1 MIERSLKLFR
11 TAAAFGLGQRTGID
25 FGVDAAGVVPD
36 GDWKLRTYGERW
48 YPGDLAQMS
57 IGQGMLLATPLQM
70 ARATGA
76 IATGSLVTPHLKI
89 DVPVERV
96 RLPFDDAKLAVLREG
111 MRLVVSGDGGS
122 RGTGWR
128 AGEGVAVPVAGKTG
142 TAEIGVGE
150 RRRKN
155 VWFVAYAPADNP
167 TVAIAMVIENGDSGG
182 ATAAPK
188 VGSVL
193 KTVFGEARR

>member
-1 MIERSLKLFR
+1 M
-11 TAAAFGLGQRTGID
+11 
-25 FGVDAAGVVPD
+25 
-36 GDWKLRTYGERW
+36 
-48 YPGDLAQMS
+48 
-57 IGQGMLLATPLQM
+57 
-70 ARATGA
+70 
-76 IATGSLVTPHLKI
+76 
-89 DVPVERV
+89 
-96 RLPFDDAKLAVLREG
+96 
-111 MRLVVSGDGGS
+111 
-122 RGTGWR
+122 
-128 AGEGVAVPVAGKTG
+128 PVAGKTG